1 MAELIHAKQLAWRHL
16 HLLED
21 PFFAQSDV
29 EVAVNVYEAGAMPG
43 PRGIANFSS
52 WYASLRMPAGN
63 LLNYTLQSLKTGES
77 FYVQPVTRVPKRP
90 LLYRKA
96 GANGLGGS
104 WEVHD
109 YVSAALKNKLNF
121 LIGQISPPKPVVVR
135 QSPGEQSSS
144 TQQDNQ
150 RAKLEKHQFVL
161 EIESENDA
169 PLPDDHYVT
178 LVAFNASKDKK
189 IIEQQ
194 SDVIYDTDT
203 RVFKAE
209 QGDGFE
215 VFAIPER
222 KKGVLQDLR
231 LNGNLQQSVSENLIV
246 ALEEVDTFNRNDG
259 VIVHAMKYVVPEN
272 RQLIIEHE
280 YGAQN
285 RSPLH
290 EFFILQHEDSDWI
303 QTIEVTKSHA
313 KPGTSDLGG
322 GWSQLVFDYLPKE
335 GKFTLYSVPADRQ
348 SSPVVHFNAVEYD
361 DINNKA
367 ELEKL
372 ELIDG
377 DEESLLEA
385 ENADAAREFVDW
397 LDQWSA

>member
-21 PFFAQSDV
+21 PFFAQADV

-77 FYVQPVTRVPKRP
+77 YYVQPITRVPKRP

-150 RAKLEKHQFVL
+150 
-161 EIESENDA
+161 
-169 PLPDDHYVT
+169 
-178 LVAFNASKDKK
+178 
-189 IIEQQ
+189 
-194 SDVIYDTDT
+194 
-203 RVFKAE
+203 
-209 QGDGFE
+209 
-215 VFAIPER
+215 
-222 KKGVLQDLR
+222 
-231 LNGNLQQSVSENLIV
+231 
-246 ALEEVDTFNRNDG
+246 
-259 VIVHAMKYVVPEN
+259 
-272 RQLIIEHE
+272 
-280 YGAQN
+280 
-285 RSPLH
+285 
-290 EFFILQHEDSDWI
+290 
-303 QTIEVTKSHA
+303 
-313 KPGTSDLGG
+313 
-322 GWSQLVFDYLPKE
+322 
-335 GKFTLYSVPADRQ
+335 
-348 SSPVVHFNAVEYD
+348 
-361 DINNKA
+361 
-367 ELEKL
+367 
-372 ELIDG
+372 
-377 DEESLLEA
+377 
-385 ENADAAREFVDW
+385 
-397 LDQWSA
+397 